1 MFKSVSFQDEIP
13 KMSSVAKLNKKATIT
28 PVDTSKKL
36 GNVLEQTRKSF
47 WGADTQTVD
56 KFLNEMELVQTETEN
71 KIEEPT

>member
-1 MFKSVSFQDEIP
+1 MYKSVSFQDEIP
-13 KMSSVAKLNKKATIT
+13 KMTSVAKLNKKATIA

-56 KFLNEMELVQTETEN
+56 KFLNEMELV
-71 KIEEPT
+71 